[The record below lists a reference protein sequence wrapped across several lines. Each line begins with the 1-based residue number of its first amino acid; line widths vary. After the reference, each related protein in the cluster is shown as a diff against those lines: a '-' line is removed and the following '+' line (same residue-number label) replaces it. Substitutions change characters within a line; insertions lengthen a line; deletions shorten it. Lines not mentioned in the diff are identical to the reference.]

1 MYTTRVSRHI
11 AAPASVVYRSLLDP
25 EAVARWRVPYGMTC
39 EVHAFEAREGGAFR
53 VSLRYGSPDGAGK
66 SGSRTDTYHG
76 TFLELVPYE
85 KVVESIEFET
95 PDPSLRGT
103 MILTTTL
110 TEIEGGTELRLV
122 HEGVPDAV
130 PPAENET
137 GTRMALARLAALVEG
152 RPDPGGEVGPRG

>member
-11 AAPASVVYRSLLDP
+11 DAPASVVYRSLLDP
-25 EAVARWRVPYGMTC
+25 DAVARWRVPYGLTC

-53 VSLRYGSPDGAGK
+53 VSLRYESSEGAGK
-66 SGSRTDTYHG
+66 SGVRTDTYHG

-85 KVVESIEFET
+85 RVVESIEFET
-95 PDPSLRGT
+95 PDPLLHGT

-110 TEIEGGTELRLV
+110 TEIRGGTEVRVV

-130 PPAENET
+130 PPADNEA
-137 GTRMALARLAALVEG
+137 GTRMALDRLAALTEG
-152 RPDPGGEVGPRG
+152 RPDSRG

>member
-39 EVHAFEAREGGAFR
+39 EVHSFEAREGGAFR
-53 VSLRYGSPDGAGK
+53 VSLRYESPDGAGK

-95 PDPSLRGT
+95 LDPSLRGT
-103 MILTTTL
+103 MVLTTTL
-110 TEIEGGTELRLV
+110 TEIEGGTDLRIV

-137 GTRMALARLAALVEG
+137 GTRMALDRLAALVEG
-152 RPDPGGEVGPRG
+152 RPDPRE

>member
-11 AAPASVVYRSLLDP
+11 DAPASVVYRSLLDP
-25 EAVARWRVPYGMTC
+25 DAVARWRVPYGMTC

-53 VSLRYGSPDGAGK
+53 VSLRYESPEGAGK
-66 SGSRTDTYHG
+66 SGARTDTYHG

-85 KVVESIEFET
+85 RVVESIEFET
-95 PDPSLRGT
+95 PDPLLHGT

-110 TEIEGGTELRLV
+110 TAIEGGTEVRVV

-130 PPAENET
+130 PPADNET
-137 GTRMALARLAALVEG
+137 GTRMALDRLAALTEG
-152 RPDPGGEVGPRG
+152 RPDSRG

>member
-1 MYTTRVSRHI
+1 MYTTHVSRHI

-25 EAVARWRVPYGMTC
+25 DAVARWRVPYGMTC
-39 EVHAFEAREGGAFR
+39 EVHDFEAREGGAFR
-53 VSLRYGSPDGAGK
+53 VSLSYGSPDGAGK
-66 SGSRTDTYHG
+66 SGARTDTYHG

-95 PDPSLRGT
+95 PDPSLRGA

-110 TEIEGGTELRLV
+110 TEIEGGTELRIV

-130 PPAENET
+130 PPADNET
-137 GTRMALARLAALVEG
+137 GTRMALDRLAALVEG
-152 RPDPGGEVGPRG
+152 RPDPRA